1 MVKVLA
7 LSRIRFPLILINYKT
22 FREATGRGAVRLAAL
37 AEEASRKTGICFAVA
52 PQAVDLRLV
61 AMSVEIPVFSQH
73 VDPVGQGQFTGHIS
87 PEAAVDAG
95 CIGTLI
101 SHSERPLG
109 LEAIEVTVRRS
120 REVGLIPIVCA
131 DSVRK
136 AESIASFKPDIIA
149 IEPPELIG
157 TGIPVSRARP
167 EVVSGTVQAIKRLE
181 PGIRVLCGAGIS
193 RGGDV
198 SAALR
203 LGTEG
208 VLLASGV
215 VRAADPLGLLL
226 ELAEGVKAVSF

>member
-1 MVKVLA
+1 MTRPK
-7 LSRIRFPLILINYKT
+7 IDFPLILVNYKT

-61 AMSVEIPVFSQH
+61 AMSVEIPIFSQH

-101 SHSERPLG
+101 GHSERPLG
-109 LEAIEVTVRRS
+109 LDEIEATVRRA
-120 REVGLIPIVCA
+120 REAGLIQVVCA
-131 DSVRK
+131 DSVERGK
-136 AESIASFKPDIIA
+136 AIAPIKPDMIA

-157 TGIPVSRARP
+157 TGVPVSRARP
-167 EVVSGTVQAIKRLE
+167 EVVSGAVEAIRDLE
-181 PGIRVLCGAGIS
+181 PGVRVLCGAGIS
-193 RGGDV
+193 RGEDV

-203 LGTEG
+203 LGADG

-215 VRAADPLGLLL
+215 VRAPDPLKVLL
-226 ELAEGVKAVSF
+226 ELAEGARSISA